1 MTTPATYPIH
11 DTSAGPAV
19 PSGTQDAKG
28 HPWQEEKDIVL
39 GVDEDQAIDGVD
51 PVYAAKARVLNRAIM
66 DIGMG
71 RYQWQLFF
79 CIGYG
84 WSMDNMASLIH
95 ARLTTVAHCH
105 LAHPSR
111 RHK

>member
-1 MTTPATYPIH
+1 MAQTYPRNASVSSLP
-11 DTSAGPAV
+11 SAPQGNDEQP
-19 PSGTQDAKG
+19 DAPTRAKDQHG
-28 HPWQEEKDIVL
+28 LPDEKDIVL

-84 WSMDNMASLIH
+84 WSMDNMAS
-95 ARLTTVAHCH
+95 V
-105 LAHPSR
+105 
-111 RHK
+111 